1 MNGMAESLRKP
12 HPAVVWMARWIF
24 PEHVILAGMG
34 LLLASIW
41 IFFVPDRWH
50 GLRGFS
56 VRTSFIAMG
65 VLVVLAF
72 LSRGRALFRG
82 PEARRDATRAAFR
95 VIREW
100 LPFVL
105 CVLVYE
111 NLHDATNVVRP
122 DLMDEPLAAADQAI
136 FGVQPTIWLEQ
147 HVTTPLFTD
156 YLLFCYS
163 GFFFFPP
170 GVLLGLLYLRGQ
182 EFAFR
187 TVAFTILACFCL
199 GFVGYI
205 TVPAIG
211 PRFVLREAY
220 QNPVLGGI
228 LLGNNATEIFV
239 PYEQVM
245 RDCFPSLH
253 TAISTASLF
262 SYWRFRHLVPR
273 GPVLFW
279 VLVPFIV
286 SLWFSTVYLRQH
298 WVVDVFAGWALAAF
312 VLWLAP
318 RAVRAWLD
326 LRDRRVA
333 GTDWVNEWVP
343 KA

>member
-1 MNGMAESLRKP
+1 MHRLDE
-12 HPAVVWMARWIF
+12 PAIAPNRLVTWMARWIF
-24 PEHVILAGMG
+24 PEHVILLGMG
-34 LLLASIW
+34 LLLGSIW
-41 IFFVPDRWH
+41 IFFDPDHWR
-50 GLRGFS
+50 GFRGFS
-56 VRTSFIAMG
+56 IRTSAISML
-65 VLVVLAF
+65 VLVALAF
-72 LSRGRALFRG
+72 VSRGQALFRG
-82 PEARRDATRAAFR
+82 SEARRDATRAAIR

-105 CVLVYE
+105 AVLVYE

-122 DLMDEPLAAADQAI
+122 DTMDAPLAAADLAI

-147 HVTTPLFTD
+147 HLTTPLFTD

-170 GVLLGLLYLRGQ
+170 GILLAILYLRGD
-182 EFAFR
+182 ERAFR
-187 TVAFTILACFCL
+187 TVAFSVLACFCL

-220 QNPVLGGI
+220 LNPVLGG
-228 LLGNNATEIFV
+228 LLFGNNATEIFV

-253 TAISTASLF
+253 TAISTVSIA
-262 SYWRFRHLVPR
+262 SYWRFRNLLPGR
-273 GPVLFW
+273 SLAFF
-279 VLVPFIV
+279 LLLPFIV

-298 WVVDVFAGWALAAF
+298 WVVDVFAGWTLATF

-318 RAVRAWLD
+318 VVVRRWMS
-326 LRDRRVA
+326 LRDRVTA
-333 GTDWVNEWVP
+333 GTGWVNEWRGQ
-343 KA
+343 A